1 MQSRGTARG
10 GHCGVAVY
18 VNDLIDRRKLL
29 AAMAGAGALA
39 ATSVRAAPLTDWIAQ
54 TSPSAG
60 LPPFAPA
67 PVQQAPV
74 DYLAVAK
81 RQLAMQSRN
90 IHQSDRVGI
99 VDFGLPSSRPRFALV
114 DMIAGKIE
122 MFPVTHGR
130 GSDPQHDGWLKRF
143 SNAPGSLATSRGA
156 YCTSD
161 YYWGSNGSSMRL
173 AGLEPDNNN
182 ADMRAIVIHGAWYAD
197 PSLIA
202 TQGKLGRSEGCF
214 VFGEELLPMVLYK
227 LGPGRLLFADKL
239 SVPPPVPPMAPFQM
253 PPSDPIPGSE
263 NIIRTSAG
271 TIIPKTA
278 D

>member
-1 MQSRGTARG
+1 
-10 GHCGVAVY
+10 
-18 VNDLIDRRKLL
+18 
-29 AAMAGAGALA
+29 MAGAGAFA
-39 ATSVRAAPLTDWIAQ
+39 ATSARAAQLPDWLTQ
-54 TSPSAG
+54 
-60 LPPFAPA
+60 
-67 PVQQAPV
+67 PVQPRPPVPVQAPV

-81 RQLAMQSRN
+81 KQLALQSRA
-90 IHQSDRVGI
+90 IPQTDRVGI

-114 DMIAGKIE
+114 DMVKGKVE

-143 SNAPGSLATSRGA
+143 SNAPGSLASSRGA
-156 YCTSD
+156 YRTSD
-161 YYWGSNGSSMRL
+161 YYWGANGSSMRL
-173 AGLEPDNNN
+173 AGLEPDNSN

-214 VFGEELLPMVLYK
+214 VFGEDLLPEVLYK

-239 SVPPPVPPMAPFQM
+239 SVPPPAPAFEM
-253 PPSDPIPGSE
+253 PPREPLPGE
-263 NIIRTSAG
+263 DKLIRTGASSG
-271 TIIPKTA
+271 TLPKTA